1 MKRLIVVVSCVLLAG
16 GCSMLPQE
24 RPAFVPP
31 APHAVAAPA
40 PALVDAAGAPIER
53 LPFVTGRSSATVEK
67 LAKLNG
73 CLGAQGAGRVTPEG
87 PVEVY
92 RQVCAS
98 GKTFM
103 ARCELRQ
110 CKPM

>member
-1 MKRLIVVVSCVLLAG
+1 MKLYVLTMCALLAS
-16 GCSMLPQE
+16 GCSMFKGEQAAVTQVA
-24 RPAFVPP
+24 PAKVI
-31 APHAVAAPA
+31 AA
-40 PALVDAAGAPIER
+40 PALVDANGAPIER
-53 LPFVTGRSSATVEK
+53 VPFVPGRSSATVERM
-67 LAKLNG
+67 AKLKG
-73 CLGAQGAGRVTPEG
+73 CTGGQGAGLVTPEG

-92 RQVCAS
+92 RMMCQE

>member
-1 MKRLIVVVSCVLLAG
+1 MNRLTVLFSCVLLAG

-24 RPAFVPP
+24 QPA
-31 APHAVAAPA
+31 AVLPTPQAVVAPA
-40 PALVDAAGAPIER
+40 AALTDTAGAPIER
-53 LPFVTGRSSATVEK
+53 LPFVIGRSSATVEK

-73 CLGAQGAGRVTPEG
+73 CAGALGAGRVTPEG

-92 RQVCAS
+92 RQACS
-98 GKTFM
+98 RGKAFM